1 MKSVTLKI
9 EGLRCNGCAENVKAV
24 ISAEPAVRG
33 ASVSHAEGEARIL
46 YDPHATNEEQL
57 VRLIERAG
65 YRVPTQAS

>member
-24 ISAEPAVRG
+24 ISAEPGVRG